1 MELLKKLSSEKI
13 QIIIPSKDLTFGAYI
28 LVNTKARFDIT
39 EKSSTAGGSGSGSG
53 SSSQSQPGSVSL
65 DNKDKETV
73 ISENTSEISTAENKD
88 ELFINANIIFK
99 ELKINEINSPT
110 MTDSAANFSDVP
122 ATHWASESIG
132 KLSSV
137 GIIKGV
143 PGGGFNTNANSKR
156 ADVAIMLTRLLG
168 LENETSTARFSDVS
182 PNAYYANAVGVAKEY
197 GIINGNADGTF
208 NPESYISRQDYGYDL

>member
-13 QIIIPSKDLTFGAYI
+13 QIIIPSKDLTFGADI

-88 ELFINANIIFK
+88 ELFINANII
-99 ELKINEINSPT
+99 I
-110 MTDSAANFSDVP
+110 
-122 ATHWASESIG
+122 
-132 KLSSV
+132 
-137 GIIKGV
+137 
-143 PGGGFNTNANSKR
+143 
-156 ADVAIMLTRLLG
+156 
-168 LENETSTARFSDVS
+168 
-182 PNAYYANAVGVAKEY
+182 
-197 GIINGNADGTF
+197 
-208 NPESYISRQDYGYDL
+208 

>member
-13 QIIIPSKDLTFGAYI
+13 QIIIPSKDLTFGADI

-39 EKSSTAGGSGSGSG
+39 EKSSTGGGSGNGSG

-65 DNKDKETV
+65 GNKDKETV

-99 ELKINEINSPT
+99 ELKINEINLPT

-122 ATHWASESIG
+122 ALHTG
-132 KLSSV
+132 LV
-137 GIIKGV
+137 
-143 PGGGFNTNANSKR
+143 N
-156 ADVAIMLTRLLG
+156 L
-168 LENETSTARFSDVS
+168 LENYLVL
-182 PNAYYANAVGVAKEY
+182 V
-197 GIINGNADGTF
+197 
-208 NPESYISRQDYGYDL
+208 L